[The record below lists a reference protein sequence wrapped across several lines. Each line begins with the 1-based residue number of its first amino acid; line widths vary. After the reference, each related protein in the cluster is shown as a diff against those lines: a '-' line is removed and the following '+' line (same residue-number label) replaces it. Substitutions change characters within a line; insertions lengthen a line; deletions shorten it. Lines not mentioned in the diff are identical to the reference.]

1 MPNENTIQ
9 ELEQIIKNRKIYR
22 VKRSKTKRDLD
33 IDNATI
39 GDIFDL
45 VGTLIDDLR
54 KQRILK

>member
-1 MPNENTIQ
+1 MPESNTVK
-9 ELEQIIKNRKIYR
+9 ELEQIIKNKRKYQVR
-22 VKRSKTKRDLD
+22 RSKNKRDLD